1 MSSRQRYGT
10 LAFTRHWHRSVTAL
24 HLFLKVKP
32 TRNGSLTRTKV
43 GRSKKKRVF
52 SLYQPRPS
60 CSGSTTWR
68 NRESASTGL
77 HSIGS
82 GTTLPIL
89 AENGR
94 RPLRLEVPSRG
105 GQCYRTSTGN

>member
-1 MSSRQRYGT
+1 MSSRQRFGI
-10 LAFTRHWHRSVTAL
+10 LAFSHHWHRSVTAL
-24 HLFLKVKP
+24 HLFSKVKP

-43 GRSKKKRVF
+43 GRSKKKRLF
-52 SLYQPRPS
+52 SLYQPRPR
-60 CSGSTTWR
+60 CGGSTTWR

-82 GTTLPIL
+82 GTTLPVL

-94 RPLRLEVPSRG
+94 RPLRLERPSRG
-105 GQCYRTSTGN
+105 EQCSRTSTGN